1 MTYTVTI
8 LTIDQLRE
16 AAEKMQT
23 FLEAKPLDQEEGLI
37 DRLELLGTL
46 AAKAGKCLADAKYHL
61 DQRKN
66 DSITQ
71 ALKEAMEGDW
81 SITIIHKKI
90 DALCKDENYLVT
102 LFDRINS
109 SAVHQMDATRTVI
122 SYRKEQ
128 MRMT

>member
-1 MTYTVTI
+1 
-8 LTIDQLRE
+8 
-16 AAEKMQT
+16 MQT
-23 FLEAKPLDQEEGLI
+23 FLEAKPEDQEEGLI
-37 DRLELLGTL
+37 TRLELLGIL

>member
-1 MTYTVTI
+1 MSYTSNITTKED
-8 LTIDQLRE
+8 LLAT
-16 AAEKMQT
+16 AEKIQL
-23 FLEAKPLDQEEGLI
+23 FLEAKPDDQEEGLI
-37 DRLELLGTL
+37 TRLELMGIL
-46 AAKAGKCLADAKYHL
+46 AAKAGKCLADAKWHL

-71 ALKEAMEGDW
+71 ALKEAMAGDW
-81 SITIIHKKI
+81 SISIIHKKI
-90 DALCKDENYLVT
+90 DALCKEENYLVN

-109 SAVHQMDATRTVI
+109 SAVHSQDALRTVI

>member
-1 MTYTVTI
+1 MVIPI
-8 LTIDQLRE
+8 LTIDELRE
-16 AAEKMQT
+16 TAGKMQT
-23 FLEAKPLDQEEGLI
+23 FLEAKPEDQDEGLI
-37 DRLELLGTL
+37 TRLELLGVMV
-46 AAKAGKCLADAKYHL
+46 AKSGKCLADAKWHL

-71 ALKEAMEGDW
+71 ALKEAMAGDW
-81 SITIIHKKI
+81 SISIINKKV
-90 DALCKDENYLVT
+90 DALCKEENYLVN

-109 SAVHQMDATRTVI
+109 AAVHQLDGLRTAI